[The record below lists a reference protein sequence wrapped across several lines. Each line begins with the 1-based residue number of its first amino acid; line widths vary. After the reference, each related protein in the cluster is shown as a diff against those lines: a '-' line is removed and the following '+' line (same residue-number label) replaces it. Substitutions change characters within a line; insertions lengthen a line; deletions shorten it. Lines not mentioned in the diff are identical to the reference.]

1 MKPCAKCKR
10 QLPEDDY
17 PIFHGKRTGTCEPC
31 LRRVREIYSENR
43 EIKARSLMA
52 GTIPW
57 EAVKKAYSLTPEES
71 KAVDKAAGQII
82 ASREWKRRHPGQKW
96 AGKTAEAVVDAVG
109 RTVAR
114 RCQLLGA
121 VSLRLRERLM
131 LDGLEPITFFN
142 GARNSLR

>member
-10 QLPEDDY
+10 QIPEDDY

-31 LRRVREIYSENR
+31 LRRMREIYSENR

-57 EAVKKAYSLTPEES
+57 EAVKKAYSLTPAES

-109 RTVAR
+109 KTVAR

-121 VSLRLRERLM
+121 VSHRLKERLVA
-131 LDGLEPITFFN
+131 DGIDPAEWLN
-142 GARNSLR
+142 WRRGLR